1 MKEFIGVFAATVT
14 DNMDPESL
22 GRVRVRV
29 AEASGFEE
37 GSDVWARVA
46 TLMAGAKRG
55 TWFIPDVGDE
65 VLVAFGRGDP
75 REPYVLGALWS
86 DANPPAE
93 KMAASNDRKVLRSRG
108 GVTIVLDDQAGQ
120 ESVTLETPG
129 GQRLVLRDGP
139 GAVEITDTVGNSISL
154 GAGGVTVSA
163 AAKVTLRASMIEV
176 HAGML
181 TVDAG
186 MARFS
191 GVVQCDTLIANSVV
205 GASYTPGAG
214 NIW

>member
-1 MKEFIGVFAATVT
+1 MNELIGVFAAIVI
-14 DNMDPESL
+14 DNADPENV
-22 GRVRVRV
+22 GRVRVRL
-29 AEASGFEE
+29 AEGSGFEDAGE
-37 GSDVWARVA
+37 VWARVA

-75 REPYVLGALWS
+75 REAYVLGAMWS
-86 DANPPAE
+86 GANPPPESMEADNE
-93 KMAASNDRKVLRSRG
+93 RKVLRSRG
-108 GVTIVLDDQAGQ
+108 GVTIALDDRVGQ

-139 GAVEITDTVGNSISL
+139 GAIEITDTVGNSISL

-163 AAKVTLRASMIEV
+163 VAKLTLRAGVLEV

-181 TVDAG
+181 AVDAG

-191 GVVQCDTLIANSVV
+191 GVVQCDTLIASSVV
-205 GASYTPGAG
+205 SASYTPGAG

>member
-1 MKEFIGVFAATVT
+1 MKELIGVFAATVT

-29 AEASGFEE
+29 AEAAGLEAA
-37 GSDVWARVA
+37 SDVWARVA

-75 REPYVLGALWS
+75 QEPYVLGALWS
-86 DANPPAE
+86 DAKPPAE
-93 KMAASNDRKVLRSRG
+93 KMDASNDRKVLRSRG

-205 GASYTPGAG
+205 SASYTPGAG